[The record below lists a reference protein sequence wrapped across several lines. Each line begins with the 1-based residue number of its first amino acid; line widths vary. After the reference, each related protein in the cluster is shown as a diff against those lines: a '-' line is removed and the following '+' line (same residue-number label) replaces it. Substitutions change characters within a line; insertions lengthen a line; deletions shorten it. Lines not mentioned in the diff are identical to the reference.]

1 MKFSKFFILIAFLS
15 PIWQGIVI
23 NLLTGEDKSTPI
35 GNFFQN
41 EANKEILYYWITP
54 ILLILSLI
62 AAFKTAEKE
71 AESTGKKSPQ
81 FDFGKVLVSTL
92 TNFVIGFLLGIGL
105 VWLHGFISDKYG
117 NNEYQVVTIIK
128 ELGVLNFAAI
138 ITGAISG
145 ADFSK
150 VYGNSFTGI
159 LVGGALGWASAMYI
173 PPDISIPILKSFAI
187 TSPLIATGI
196 MYCGIQVFT
205 EIFTSKNWEPQE
217 NPKLKGKSD
226 KEKFDYTVALFMK
239 LGLQI
244 KSNNTFDFWVGL
256 LEMEM
261 AKNNDTTITE
271 NRRQLQEA
279 LKDEK
284 IKEEAKMMTNTYEW
298 AKNYFGSH
306 KPPYKVID
314 KNGQELG
321 SFSTIEGLYEF
332 GEQLENRFGSQ
343 LGSAKTLPTSEN
355 NFLPP
360 SNFNK
365 PNN

>member
-1 MKFSKFFILIAFLS
+1 MRFSKFFILIAFLS

-23 NLLTGEDKSTPI
+23 NLLTGEDKSSPI
-35 GNFFQN
+35 GSFFQN
-41 EANKEILYYWITP
+41 EGNKEILYYWITP

-81 FDFGKVLVSTL
+81 FDFGKVIVSTL
-92 TNFVIGFLLGIGL
+92 SNFVIGFLLGIGL
-105 VWLHGFISDKYG
+105 VWIHGYLTGKFS
-117 NNEYQVVTIIK
+117 NNEYKVVSIIG

-138 ITGAISG
+138 VSGAISG

-173 PPDISIPILKSFAI
+173 PPDINIPLLKSFAI
-187 TSPLIATGI
+187 TSPLIAAGI
-196 MYCGIQVFT
+196 MYCGIQVFA
-205 EIFTSKNWEPQE
+205 EIFTSKNWEPLE

-256 LEMEM
+256 LEIEM
-261 AKNNDTTITE
+261 AKNNETTVTE
-271 NRRQLQEA
+271 NRRLLQEA

-284 IKEEAKMMTNTYEW
+284 VKEEVKMVTNTYEW

-314 KNGQELG
+314 RNGQELG

-332 GEQLENRFGSQ
+332 GEQLESRFGSQ
-343 LGSAKTLPTSEN
+343 LGNAQTLLMPNT

-365 PNN
+365 S